1 MANIAA
7 AQSGNF
13 NLTTT
18 WVGGAVPGSGDIAY
32 ANTFTITISDTR
44 TVQAV
49 SNAAVAGITVGGTF
63 SLLNGAN
70 LTCTNA
76 NGVVQGGTATS
87 CITTSGL
94 TAGSSAIV
102 AASINVNAAGQG
114 SCVVFSSSGTLSWV
128 GNLNSGTTVCPFV
141 VSGTGVLNFTGDIY
155 SAGGGTQGGMQIAS
169 NCAASITGNLYGIS
183 GNQAA
188 LWVSSS
194 ASNANVTFTGGVYGG
209 GGTAYGLQ
217 VSGSSTVTVN
227 GPCQSGTTTAA
238 VAVGAA
244 SQITR
249 LSGPFLLGASGNIN
263 PVIAASWRWNP
274 TQTPTYI
281 EVVASNGTTKRNL
294 YTADNMP
301 SGGYPTQNNTRS
313 GTIYGPNNEFT
324 GTLAVP
330 SPSSVALGVATDNTV
345 GTAILTAANIRT
357 AVGLAS
363 ANLDTQFTN
372 IPTAVWNALTSALTT
387 ASSIGKLLVDNIN
400 ATISSRLASSSY
412 TAPLDAAETRTA
424 VGLST
429 ANLDTQLGN
438 IPTNVWS
445 ALTSALSTAGS
456 VGKLLVDN
464 INATISSRLASS
476 AYTSP
481 LDASGTRSAL
491 GLASA
496 NLDTQIS
503 NIPTASVNASAVRTE
518 LTTELS
524 RIDTTISSRLPSSS
538 YTAPLDAAGVRSA
551 LGLASANLDTQI
563 SNIPGNNWSY
573 LSSSATTVGSL
584 GKLLVDN
591 VNASISS
598 RLPSSSYIS
607 PLDAAGTRSALG
619 LASANLDTQITNIPS
634 FVWSNTT
641 RTITGGTVDTL
652 INAPIVPTPAEIAS
666 QVRTELNTEL
676 GRIDT
681 PISSRLDPSGTL
693 ARVTLV
699 DTVTTLTNAPIVPS
713 AEEISLQVRTELSTE
728 LARID
733 TTISSRLASAD
744 YVLAPTTSEIRTEL
758 STELARIDT
767 TISSRLASADYV
779 LAPTTSEIR
788 TELSTE
794 LARIDTT
801 ISSRLASADYVLAP
815 TTSEI
820 RTELSTELARID
832 TTISSRL
839 ASVDYVDPPTPP
851 EAAIIATAVREE
863 LSPELARL
871 ANCATVDTTIAT
883 IQDALPPRSSTCK

>member
-1 MANIAA
+1 
-7 AQSGNF
+7 
-13 NLTTT
+13 
-18 WVGGAVPGSGDIAY
+18 VGL
-32 ANTFTITISDTR
+32 
-44 TVQAV
+44 
-49 SNAAVAGITVGGTF
+49 SNASTVLH
-63 SLLNGAN
+63 S
-70 LTCTNA
+70 
-76 NGVVQGGTATS
+76 
-87 CITTSGL
+87 
-94 TAGSSAIV
+94 TAGT
-102 AASINVNAAGQG
+102 VN
-114 SCVVFSSSGTLSWV
+114 WV
-128 GNLNSGTTVCPFV
+128 GNLANPNGNAAYIYQLSGSGTA
-141 VSGTGVLNFTGDIY
+141 N
-155 SAGGGTQGGMQIAS
+155 
-169 NCAASITGNLYGIS
+169 ITGNIVGQSTAGTVAAVGVTGNGVMVITGSVTGGS
-183 GNQAA
+183 GNGVGVQLAS
-188 LWVSSS
+188 VSTGSLTITGTVT
-194 ASNANVTFTGGVYGG
+194 AGNVLAVINSGP
-209 GGTAYGLQ
+209 GTL
-217 VSGSSTVTVN
+217 TVN
-227 GPCQSGTTTAA
+227 GTCQSSTTAPA
-238 VAVGAA
+238 IGAGSA
-244 SQITR
+244 TQITR

-263 PVIAASWRWNP
+263 PVTAVSWRWAP
-274 TQTPTYI
+274 TQIPTYY
-281 EVVASNGTTKRNL
+281 EVAASNGTTKRSL
-294 YTADNMP
+294 YTSDNIPTGNYPPPADVR
-301 SGGYPTQNNTRS
+301 GGR
-313 GTIYGPNNEFT
+313 IYGPNRENT
-324 GTLAVP
+324 GTCAVP
-330 SPSSVALGVATDNTV
+330 SASAVSLGTAVDNTT
-345 GTAILTAANIRT
+345 GTAVLTDASVRA

-363 ANLDTQFTN
+363 ANLDTQFSN
-372 IPTAVWNALTSALTT
+372 IPANVWNALTSALTT
-387 ASSIGKLLVDNIN
+387 AGSIGKLLVDNIN
-400 ATISSRLASSSY
+400 ATVSSRLASSSY
-412 TAPLDAAETRTA
+412 TAPLDEAGTRTA

-481 LDASGTRSAL
+481 LDSAGTRSAL
-491 GLASA
+491 GLANA
-496 NLDTQIS
+496 NLDAQIS

-518 LTTELS
+518 LATELS

-573 LSSSATTVGSL
+573 LSSSATTAGSL

-591 VNASISS
+591 VNATISS
-598 RLPSSSYIS
+598 RLASSSYTS
-607 PLDAAGTRSALG
+607 PLDAAGMRSALG
-619 LASANLDTQITNIPS
+619 LASANLDTQITDIPS
-634 FVWSNTT
+634 FVWSNTS

-652 INAPIVPTPAEIAS
+652 VNAPIVPTPAEIAS

-681 PISSRLDPSGTL
+681 SISSRLDPSGTL

-758 STELARIDT
+758 STELARIDDSISSRLASADYVLAPT
-767 TISSRLASADYV
+767 TSEIRTELSTELARIDDSISSRLASADYV

-801 ISSRLASADYVLAP
+801 ISSRLASADYV
-815 TTSEI
+815 
-820 RTELSTELARID
+820 
-832 TTISSRL
+832 
-839 ASVDYVDPPTPP
+839 DPPTPP
-851 EAAIIATAVREE
+851 DAAIIATAVREE

-871 ANCATVDTTIAT
+871 ANCSTVDTTVAT
-883 IQDALPPRSSTCK
+883 IQDALLPRSSTCK